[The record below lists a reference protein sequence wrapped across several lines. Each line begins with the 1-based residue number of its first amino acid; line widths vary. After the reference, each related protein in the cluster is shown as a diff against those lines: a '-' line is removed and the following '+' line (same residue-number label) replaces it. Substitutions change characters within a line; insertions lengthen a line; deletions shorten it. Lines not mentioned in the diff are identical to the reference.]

1 MRPRRRWSTGGAAE
15 RRRSKRKTPAARK
28 PGAASPAMPRAVPP
42 AARALPLATTAADH
56 GGNDDA
62 WTSSFFGEFVAHAV
76 DRQDVPRPA
85 RIRLEF
91 STDVL
96 DVRING
102 ALVRFKC
109 DPVDLVEEL
118 PAGKDSPRLPRQRHE
133 ELEFCGGQRHRAAPD
148 ADVHPRHVEG

>member
-1 MRPRRRWSTGGAAE
+1 MRSSRRWST
-15 RRRSKRKTPAARK
+15 RRAAARRQSQRRN
-28 PGAASPAMPRAVPP
+28 PGARRTGHAFLAMPRAVRP
-42 AARALPLATTAADH
+42 AARALPPATTAADH
-56 GGNDDA
+56 GGTDDV
-62 WTSSFFGEFVAHAV
+62 WTRSFFGEFVAHAV

-85 RIRLEF
+85 RIRLEL

-102 ALVRFKC
+102 ALIRFKC

-118 PAGKDSPRLPRQRHE
+118 PTRKDSPRLPRQRHQ

-148 ADVHPRHVEG
+148 ADVHPWHVEG

>member
-1 MRPRRRWSTGGAAE
+1 MRSSRRWSTRRAAA
-15 RRRSKRKTPAARK
+15 RRRSQRKTPGARK
-28 PGAASPAMPRAVPP
+28 PCPDSPAMPRAVPP

-56 GGNDDA
+56 GGDDDA
-62 WTSSFFGEFVAHAV
+62 WTRSFFGEFVAHAV

-118 PAGKDSPRLPRQRHE
+118 PAGKDPPRLPR
-133 ELEFCGGQRHRAAPD
+133 L
-148 ADVHPRHVEG
+148 